1 MGFGSSWG
9 MSMHLAEAMK
19 GITKSENRLA
29 WTVAL
34 LADALQLGLFPL
46 FAGGALSPANDVL
59 DFVVAAVLIRALG
72 WHWAFLPSVV
82 AELVPGLDLIPT
94 WTAAVFI
101 ATRRSSPGTEPEILP
116 PGPIPNAPR

>member
-1 MGFGSSWG
+1 
-9 MSMHLAEAMK
+9 MHLAEAMK
-19 GITKSENRLA
+19 GIRKSENRLA

-59 DFVVAAVLIRALG
+59 DFVVAVVLIRVLG

-82 AELVPGLDLIPT
+82 AELVPGLDLVPT

-101 ATRRSSPGTEPEILP
+101 ATRRNSSSTEPEILP
-116 PGPIPNAPR
+116 PGPVPNAPRQ